1 MDTLNTS
8 FPLHGTTPAAPRRR
22 WLARLTGWLRLASRS
37 GEDRF
42 LAEACDL
49 VDLEHRLR
57 CLERDGLPPGPSLRP

>member
-8 FPLHGTTPAAPRRR
+8 FPLHGATPAAPWRL
-22 WLARLTGWLRLASRS
+22 WLARFAAWLRLAPSS

-42 LAEACDL
+42 LAEASDL

-57 CLERDGLPPGPSLRP
+57 CLERDGLPPGLSARD